1 MQKALSAVG
10 ELQYLVKPPFT
21 LLKILLC
28 LLNHKEKTCL
38 QYKCNK
44 TCSDLSKTQ
53 TRKNLALFM
62 DFCFTVFG
70 CLRPLHDLTV

>member
-10 ELQYLVKPPFT
+10 ELQYLVKPPFA

-38 QYKCNK
+38 RYKRIK
-44 TCSDLSKTQ
+44 TYSELSKTQ

-70 CLRPLHDLTV
+70 CLRLLNDLTV